1 MRRCSV
7 FLWSLAW
14 LLSIAQYAA
23 ADDGNIFIEFMS
35 RPTAP
40 ITEGTSGHVF
50 FCIRVQLITGLKEDC
65 FGFYQKSGAKAF
77 DGPGFVSNEFKKSA
91 ITRVS
96 ASLSHK
102 IDENTRRAI
111 YSEIQKWA
119 GNDYKLL
126 VSNCMDFAL
135 TIAKTAGLKVP
146 DRAVAKVPT
155 EFVDNLRKLYWSRSW
170 KSTDV
175 SARFSFVFDGNNVEW
190 REVNPESKQ
199 TIKKTVP
206 LKTNPDGSLTVE
218 RPNAPEVLQGLGYS
232 AAIIP
237 AIVAAG
243 PRDSFITIRRL
254 NNSISGEWN
263 GLVVIKDKQ
272 GRFTALKQPGSFPS
286 KHFDFDRLN

>member
-1 MRRCSV
+1 MRRCSA
-7 FLWSLAW
+7 FLWSLVW
-14 LLSIAQYAA
+14 LLSVARYAA
-23 ADDGNIFIEFMS
+23 ADDGNIFLEFMG

-40 ITEGTSGHVF
+40 ITDGTPGHVF
-50 FCIRVQLITGLKEDC
+50 FCIRAQLIAGLREDC
-65 FGFYQKSGAKAF
+65 FGFYPKSGLKAF
-77 DGPGFVSNEFKKSA
+77 DGPCFVSNEFKKSA

-96 ASLSHK
+96 TSLSHK

-135 TIAKTAGLKVP
+135 TVAKTAGLKVP
-146 DRAVAKVPT
+146 DRAVAKEST
-155 EFVDNLRKLYWSRSW
+155 EFVDGLRKLYWSRSW
-170 KSTDV
+170 SSTDV
-175 SARFSFVFDGNNVEW
+175 SARFRFVFDGNNVEW
-190 REVNPESKQ
+190 TEVNPESKQ
-199 TIKKTVP
+199 TIKKHVP
-206 LKTNPDGSLTVE
+206 LKTNPDGSFTVE
-218 RPNAPEVLQGLGYS
+218 RPNAADVLQGLGYS
-232 AAIIP
+232 MAIIP
-237 AIVAAG
+237 AIIAVG
-243 PRDSFITIRRL
+243 PRDSFIKMSRV